1 MSNIK
6 NKLFETETDIKLEP
20 PESLNSN
27 KETSWSFQVKHF
39 FSFIVVIQYLQ
50 QHVYFTSKY
59 Y

>member
-27 KETSWSFQVKHF
+27 KETSWSFQVKY
-39 FSFIVVIQYLQ
+39 SF
-50 QHVYFTSKY
+50 
-59 Y
+59 

>member
-27 KETSWSFQVKHF
+27 KETSWSFQVNYF
-39 FSFIVVIQYLQ
+39 FSFIVVIRYLQ